1 MASSSD
7 HELASDF
14 VEAELTGNA
23 VSGVN
28 RSMFS
33 LKWRF
38 SGRAHSNK
46 EIPWLLDVVLNPDHD
61 LIVTDGKNNELKKF
75 SLQGTLKD
83 KLTFKT
89 RPDCL
94 ALTDGYLVTVTFP
107 FETILHVVDT
117 KGKLSVVSTIPF
129 RLQCAGITSMKDGR
143 LVICNRESRSV
154 FLCSK
159 GGQILQEIKNG
170 SSGETLFR
178 NPSYVRAVDNRT
190 ICVSDFK
197 TQEFFIIVITDDN
210 KFIIKQC
217 KLTEPRT
224 SCVVDG
230 MLLVAAS
237 NIRVFTLDGKK
248 AGEIT
253 LDGVHHARGL
263 TFSEDERLLAVTH
276 KSDADEEISV
286 YQILK
291 H

>member
-14 VEAELTGNA
+14 VEEEWKGNK

-33 LKWRF
+33 LKWKF
-38 SGRAHSNK
+38 SGRAHNNK
-46 EIPWLLDVVLNPDHD
+46 EIPWLLDVVLNPSDD
-61 LIVTDGKNNELKKF
+61 LIVTDGKNKELKKF

-83 KLTFKT
+83 RLAFKT

-94 ALTDGYLVTVTFP
+94 ALTDEYLVTVTFP
-107 FETILHVVDT
+107 FVTVLQVVDT
-117 KGKLSVVSTIPF
+117 KGKLFVVSTIPF
-129 RLQCAGITSMKDGR
+129 KEQCAGISSLKDGR
-143 LVICNRESRSV
+143 LVICNRETRSV

-159 GGQILQEIKNG
+159 GGQILQEIKYS
-170 SSGETLFR
+170 SSGDKLFR
-178 NPSYVRAVDNRT
+178 NPSYVRAVDNTT
-190 ICVSDFK
+190 ICVSDYK
-197 TQEFFIIVITDDN
+197 TQEFLIIVIKDDN
-210 KFIIKQC
+210 KYIIKTC

-237 NIRVFTLDGKK
+237 NIRVLTLDGQK

-263 TFSEDERLLAVTH
+263 IFSEDKRLLAVTH

-286 YQILK
+286 YQIMK
-291 H
+291 